1 MYIEINVPVKEVVTY
16 LVMAQRSSG
25 TKLELCTY
33 LKKFKVGEKYF
44 YRFKPQN
51 YSNFNMA

>member
-25 TKLELCTY
+25 TKLELS
-33 LKKFKVGEKYF
+33 EKYF
-44 YRFKPQN
+44 YGFKPQN